1 MINATEPYDLQ
12 DRAEN
17 GEKFEF
23 AFSLRRKKG
32 MVLKIPNGLVVSSD
46 EEVRRKLA
54 ETLGQCGL
62 APVFASTVAGSEMA
76 LCGRKVFI
84 VLCHNFL
91 IDGKYED
98 IVKMVS
104 HSGANVPVIVVSR
117 TADWP
122 EYLTALRAG
131 VFDYLA
137 YPPIA
142 GELQRIIRNALLERN
157 RQGATRVS
165 RFFNSRPGKEKTWL
179 PNQ

>member
-1 MINATEPYDLQ
+1 MLNATEPHDLQ
-12 DRAEN
+12 DRDGN

-32 MVLKIPNGLVVSSD
+32 VVLKIPNGLVVSSD

-76 LCGRKVFI
+76 LCGKKVFI

-98 IVKMVS
+98 IVKMVT
-104 HSGANVPVIVVSR
+104 HSGTNVPVIVVSR

-122 EYLTALRAG
+122 EYLTAIRAG

-142 GELQRIIRNALLERN
+142 GDLQRIIRNALLERN
-157 RQGATRVS
+157 IRCTAKVARLFDS
-165 RFFNSRPGKEKTWL
+165 CPGKEKTWA

>member
-1 MINATEPYDLQ
+1 MTNATVPYDQQ
-12 DRAEN
+12 DRHGN
-17 GEKFEF
+17 GEEFEL

-32 MVLKIPNGLVVSSD
+32 VILKIPNGLVVSSD

-54 ETLGQCGL
+54 ETLGQCRL
-62 APVFASTVAGSEMA
+62 APVFASTVAGSEIA
-76 LCGRKVFI
+76 LCGKKVFI

-117 TADWP
+117 TVDWP
-122 EYLTALRAG
+122 EYLTAMRAG

-157 RQGATRVS
+157 LRWATKVS
-165 RFFNSRPGKEKTWL
+165 RLFNSCPGQEKRWA